1 MELGS
6 SRYVSEIFFFF
17 KQKTAYEIDGSEEV
31 VELEDG
37 GDDGD
42 AGPEGMQKREALE
55 GWKVARLK
63 GWGSGVVLTGSRQG
77 LGRAVQGAGL
87 GSEGKSAEQGRPYAD
102 PAGCAEQPCDGA

>member
-1 MELGS
+1 
-6 SRYVSEIFFFF
+6 
-17 KQKTAYEIDGSEEV
+17 V

-77 LGRAVQGAGL
+77 LDSAVQGAGL
-87 GSEGKSAEQGRPYAD
+87 GSEGKSAEEERAD
-102 PAGCAEQPCDGA
+102 ADADGGAEEPGEEDAKDDERQHRGEILAGLRVG